1 MNHWSK
7 FVAVL
12 ALLGVVISPTS
23 VLFAHS
29 ECIAHPKDVTHG
41 CHSMAARQSGSRC
54 YTQAADHSCCQA
66 VPALPMKTTTCGVVI
81 LTALPGPSNLASLSL
96 PTHDSGVGAMTFVHP
111 PAHCR
116 PQAVLCSFLI

>member
-12 ALLGVVISPTS
+12 ALFGVVTSPTS

-29 ECIAHPKDVTHG
+29 ECIASSKDAAHG
-41 CHSMAARQSGSRC
+41 CHSMPARQSGSRC

-66 VPALPMKTTTCGVVI
+66 APALPIKTTTCGVVI
-81 LTALPGPSNLASLSL
+81 LTVSPGPSNVASLSL
-96 PTHDSGVGAMTFVHP
+96 PAHDSGVGAMSFAHP
-111 PAHCR
+111 PPHCR